1 VNIYDRQVAIS
12 GGTLHHLGL
21 LLAKE
26 AGAAR
31 AQARPTSSTSLFL
44 ASPANRAEHSPSLQ
58 FAAPVAAA
66 QAGCL
71 PNQVNYPLRVCAW
84 CDREAGTVRARS
96 ENVTHGIC
104 ERHFQKE
111 ISKR

>member
-31 AQARPTSSTSLFL
+31 
-44 ASPANRAEHSPSLQ
+44 
-58 FAAPVAAA
+58 A